1 MKNQLFLLFIFSL
14 LLSSCPPQED
24 KKPTSTGGEPV
35 STIPPEETTPIP
47 NPIPPFEM
55 EFPKGYT
62 LLSQASGDLNKDG
75 IDEKVVVLNNGIV
88 SDFGE
93 ERTILIFKVD
103 NGAWKMW
110 ERSTGAIL
118 SSDSGGMMGDPFQSI
133 AVENGAIVINHFG
146 GSSSK
151 WDLTHRFRYQNDNW
165 ELIGATSIS
174 SYFTELETFDYNLTS
189 GNVIYKKEEIGY
201 DDKDNQVVK
210 ATEAKANF
218 ISKMDK
224 LPLMDG
230 FDFSKIFAVDPK
242 TGTCYP
248 PDACTAQNEN

>member
-1 MKNQLFLLFIFSL
+1 M
-14 LLSSCPPQED
+14 
-24 KKPTSTGGEPV
+24 
-35 STIPPEETTPIP
+35 
-47 NPIPPFEM
+47 
-55 EFPKGYT
+55 
-62 LLSQASGDLNKDG
+62 
-75 IDEKVVVLNNGIV
+75 
-88 SDFGE
+88 
-93 ERTILIFKVD
+93 
-103 NGAWKMW
+103 
-110 ERSTGAIL
+110 
-118 SSDSGGMMGDPFQSI
+118 
-133 AVENGAIVINHFG
+133 
-146 GSSSK
+146 
-151 WDLTHRFRYQNDNW
+151 
-165 ELIGATSIS
+165 IGATSIS